1 MEVLEQIKK
10 LLSERQSFLLEA
22 GAGSGKTRTLIE
34 SLKYLIETKSKSLT
48 ESNKIIACITY
59 TNVAVDEINERI
71 DNNPLVLALT
81 IHEFLWLLIKNY
93 QKELKHEILKYN
105 MDESRNSIEE
115 LDSILRT
122 QTISYSQYGRKFIEG
137 RITHEDVIKFSA
149 RIFQK
154 YPKIGKIVANKFPY
168 IFVDEYQ
175 DTEERTVKLLLDDLL
190 IKNKGSI
197 TLGFFGDS
205 MQKIYNQG
213 VGKIEHKS
221 LIKVNKKDNFRCS
234 KEVIKLLNVIRPELT
249 QNPAGNNKKGSISF
263 ISCNEDIENEE
274 NYKKTLDFLKN
285 KGWDFEIKKDGL
297 LNTKVLMLTHRGI
310 ANKLGYDTVLATYQI
325 LGRWGRDRLLNK
337 EELFANFIL
346 NKIEKFVELFE
357 NKKYGEFIKLLG
369 ISDYK
374 IYKHDD
380 KKIIN
385 ELVNKLILLRKN
397 KTIKEVLDFAFDN
410 NLLVKPIK
418 MIEFIEKLDDDG
430 NENKKLFYESLMNLK
445 YEEFISLYKYI
456 EESTPFS
463 TKHGVK
469 GAEFENVLVVIDDS
483 SWNQYKFNDV
493 FANNTANQN
502 RFNRSKNLL
511 YVCCSRAKNNLVILS
526 LSSMDYPAM
535 TTINSWFNGNTYNIK
550 NIM

>member
-10 LLSERQSFLLEA
+10 LLSEKQSFLLEA

-34 SLKYLIETKSKSLT
+34 SLKYLIEKESKSLSA
-48 ESNKIIACITY
+48 SNKFIACITY

-71 DNNPLVLALT
+71 DNNPIVKAKT
-81 IHEFLWLLIKNY
+81 IHDFLWDLIKNY
-93 QKELKHEILKYN
+93 QKELKVEIVKYN
-105 MDESRNSIEE
+105 EYESRNPIEE
-115 LDSILRT
+115 LDIIIKS
-122 QTISYSQYGRKFIEG
+122 QTITYSQYGRKFEEG

-149 RIFQK
+149 RIFSK
-154 YPKIGKIVANKFPY
+154 YPKIGKIVTNKFPY
-168 IFVDEYQ
+168 IFIDEYQ
-175 DTEERTVKLLLDDLL
+175 DTEERTVTLLLDDLL
-190 IKNKGSI
+190 TKNDGNI

-213 VGKIEHKS
+213 VGEINHEN
-221 LIKVNKKDNFRCS
+221 LVKVSKKDNYRCS

-249 QNPAGNNKKGSISF
+249 QNPAGNNKNGSISF
-263 ISCNEDIENEE
+263 INCNNDITNGD
-274 NYKKTLDFLKN
+274 NYKKALDFLKN
-285 KGWDFEIKKDGL
+285 KGWEFETTKDGV

-310 ANKLGYDTVLATYQI
+310 ANKLGYETILATYQI
-325 LGRWGRDRLLNK
+325 LGSWGRDRLLNK

-369 ISDYK
+369 VSDYR
-374 IYKHDD
+374 IYKHGD

-385 ELVNKLILLRKN
+385 ELVNKLIDLRKN
-397 KTIKEVLDFAFDN
+397 KTIKEVLDFSFDN

-418 MIEFIEKLDDDG
+418 MVEFIEKLEDEG
-430 NENKKLFYESLMNLK
+430 NENKKDFYESLMALK
-445 YEEFISLYKYI
+445 YEEFIYLYEYI

-493 FANNTANQN
+493 FANNNDNEN

-511 YVCCSRAKNNLVILS
+511 YVCCSRAKDNLVVLS
-526 LSSMDYPAM
+526 LSKMDKTAM
-535 TTINSWFNGNTYNIK
+535 NTINNWFKGNTLNIE
-550 NIM
+550 NI

>member
-10 LLSERQSFLLEA
+10 LLSEKESFLLEA

-34 SLKYLIETKSKSLT
+34 SLKHLIKKESKSLND
-48 ESNKIIACITY
+48 SNKAIACITY

-81 IHEFLWLLIKNY
+81 IHEFLWYVIKNY
-93 QKELKHEILKYN
+93 QKELKVEILKYN
-105 MDESRNSIEE
+105 DDESRNPIEE
-115 LDSILRT
+115 LDSILKS

-149 RIFQK
+149 SIFSK
-154 YPKIGKIVANKFPY
+154 YPKIGKIVTNKFPY
-168 IFVDEYQ
+168 IFIDEYQ
-175 DTEERTVKLLLDDLL
+175 DTEEQTVILLLDDLL
-190 IKNKGSI
+190 TKNKGNI

-213 VGKIEHKS
+213 VGEIKHKN
-221 LIKVNKKDNFRCS
+221 LVKVTKKDNYRCS

-249 QNPAGNNKKGSISF
+249 QNAAGNNKNGSISF
-263 ISCNEDIENEE
+263 INCNNDIANGD

-285 KGWDFEIKKDGL
+285 KGWEFETTKDGV

-310 ANKLGYDTVLATYQI
+310 ANKLGYETVLATYQI

-369 ISDYK
+369 VSDYK

-385 ELVNKLILLRKN
+385 ELINNLIDLRKN
-397 KTIKEVLDFAFDN
+397 KTVKEVLDFAFDN

-418 MIEFIEKLDDDG
+418 MIEFIEKLEDEG
-430 NENKKLFYESLMNLK
+430 NENKKDFYESLMNLK
-445 YEEFISLYKYI
+445 YEEFIYLYEYI

-493 FANNTANQN
+493 FANNNDNQN

-511 YVCCSRAKNNLVILS
+511 YVCCSRAKDNLVILS
-526 LSSMDYPAM
+526 LSKMDEPAM
-535 TTINSWFNGNTYNIK
+535 NTINNWFNGNTYNIE
-550 NIM
+550 NI